1 MLNTPQIGGANEE
14 PAKPVI
20 LAAST
25 LKPGRALDLACGSG
39 RHARWLISR
48 GWAVTA
54 IDRNAGA
61 VRELKEQY
69 PAIDARAADL
79 EKSEFS
85 IELESWDLIVCW
97 LYLQRE
103 LYPEIRDGLR
113 PGGIAALCALLV
125 GRYAV
130 QRGEL
135 RSYFPDWTVLYE
147 SEAERTSELVVRRA
161 AVK

>member
-1 MLNTPQIGGANEE
+1 MDTPQANEE

-20 LAAST
+20 LAASA

-39 RHARWLISR
+39 RHAKWLLSR
-48 GWAVTA
+48 GWKVTA
-54 IDRNAGA
+54 VDRNAA
-61 VRELKEQY
+61 AIHELEKQC
-69 PAIDARAADL
+69 PAIDARVADL
-79 EKSEFS
+79 ETSEFS
-85 IELESWDLIVCW
+85 IEREFWDLIVCW

-125 GRYAV
+125 GRYAA

-147 SEAERTSELVVRRA
+147 SETERASELVVRRA
-161 AVK
+161 VVK

>member
-1 MLNTPQIGGANEE
+1 MGIPHISEAKEE

-20 LAAST
+20 LAASA

-39 RHARWLISR
+39 RHAKWLLSR
-48 GWAVTA
+48 GWKVTA
-54 IDRNAGA
+54 VDRNAA
-61 VRELKEQY
+61 AIHELKKQY
-69 PAIDARAADL
+69 PAIDARVGDL
-79 EKSEFS
+79 ENSEFS
-85 IELESWDLIVCW
+85 IERESWDLIVCW

-125 GRYAV
+125 GRYAA

-147 SEAERTSELVVRRA
+147 SETERASELVVRRA
-161 AVK
+161 LVK